1 MNVYAPKNRDPKY
14 LKQKL
19 TELKKKWT
27 IIKNSRWRFRY
38 PTPIIDIAN
47 NNRK

>member
-19 TELKKKWT
+19 TELKEKMDNYKK
-27 IIKNSRWRFRY
+27 
-38 PTPIIDIAN
+38 
-47 NNRK
+47 